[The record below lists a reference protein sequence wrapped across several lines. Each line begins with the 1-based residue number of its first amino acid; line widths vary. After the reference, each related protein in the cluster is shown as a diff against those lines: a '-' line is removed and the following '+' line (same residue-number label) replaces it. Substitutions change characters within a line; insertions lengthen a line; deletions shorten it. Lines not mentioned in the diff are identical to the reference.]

1 MDRTRAP
8 LKETS
13 ANVPSPVHK
22 KQKVHRT
29 QVKSININKPD
40 LRLEDEAHREKT
52 RSPTEAAAEDQENLV
67 PHVRDARDI
76 REKEHKETKE
86 KDTRGKLVGD
96 ELLAWQTSWRKIM
109 RESVVYFD
117 TQGGDNSAVQVAEQ
131 KRAQRALK
139 LVGCTIVPF
148 YDHDVTIIVSRRP
161 FVATK
166 SYAGNDI
173 FRDAVEL
180 KIKVWGY
187 DKVFRFLRYL
197 GTSLE
202 PRPELSRQHLNLANL
217 SHLLREEKIFGATE
231 RDPNARRDD
240 LHYLEGPH
248 LYVYDLAQT
257 VRPIAVREWGESP
270 YPEFSLTLDGKCPF
284 IADSGD
290 NLDKKRLRR
299 LQKFEATKEYRQRL
313 RQVSQDI
320 VRGQM
325 TDTTLSEAAEDDLL
339 SLSAAA
345 GGSGDFQPPALT
357 RHSSVQPT
365 KFFEVAA
372 LGYYGASN
380 AHDSASASNSVSGN
394 GLGPT
399 VSGVPSRNVNNLK
412 RRIFM
417 KRRQRQSDD
426 KEKDL
431 KPGYCENCRVKYDCF
446 DDHISSSRHR
456 NFASDDAN
464 FADIDGLIAT
474 LHDCKQFGYVTSNG
488 DFRLA

>member
-1 MDRTRAP
+1 MERTRPP

-29 QVKSININKPD
+29 TVKSININKPD
-40 LRLEDEAHREKT
+40 LRLGHEEKKE
-52 RSPTEAAAEDQENLV
+52 SKSQPEVEG
-67 PHVRDARDI
+67 RDAIEARDV
-76 REKEHKETKE
+76 KEKE
-86 KDTRGKLVGD
+86 KDTRGKLVGE

-117 TQGGDNSAVQVAEQ
+117 TQGGDNSVAQVAEQ

-139 LVGCTIVPF
+139 LVGCSIVPF

-161 FVATK
+161 FVASK
-166 SYAGNDI
+166 VYQGNDI
-173 FRDAVEL
+173 FHDAVEL
-180 KIKVWGY
+180 KIKVWSY

-197 GTSLE
+197 SS
-202 PRPELSRQHLNLANL
+202 PVQDVRPELKRQQLTQPSNL
-217 SHLLREEKIFGATE
+217 SHLLREEKIFGATD

-240 LHYLEGPH
+240 LHYLEGPY
-248 LYVYDLAQT
+248 LYVYDMAQT

-270 YPEFSLTLDGKCPF
+270 YPEFGLTLDGKCPF
-284 IADSGD
+284 IAEGGD

-299 LQKFEATKEYRQRL
+299 LQKFEATREYRQRL
-313 RQVSQDI
+313 RQISHDI
-320 VRGQM
+320 VRGQL
-325 TDTTLSEAAEDDLL
+325 TDATLSEAPEDD
-339 SLSAAA
+339 SLPALTSGEAIAAEE
-345 GGSGDFQPPALT
+345 FQPPPLT
-357 RHSSVQPT
+357 RDSSMQPA

-372 LGYYGASN
+372 SGYYGASN
-380 AHDSASASNSVSGN
+380 AHDSASASNSVTGN

-399 VSGVPSRNVNNLK
+399 ISGVPSRNVNNLK

-417 KRRQRQSDD
+417 KRRQKQHDE

-446 DDHISSSRHR
+446 EDHISSSRHR
-456 NFASDDAN
+456 NFAADDAN
-464 FADIDGLIAT
+464 FSDIDNLIST

-488 DFRLA
+488 EFRLA